1 MSDLSLRSKILLGF
15 LVPIGL
21 AAIAATVVYQVLES
35 SLSTSKRVA
44 QSNQVVATANALTRF
59 ILDAETGER
68 GFAITGKDIF
78 LKPYIDAARSI
89 EQTAARLR
97 ELVAGNPAQLQRIE
111 DALALFQRWKD
122 EVAEPVIAARRTVPV
137 NFVLISQ
144 KVYVDLLK
152 AHLAEARYLLSK
164 SPVDLSLWG
173 KALGQFRADMT
184 ALLEIEEDPQH
195 RAVLEEM
202 LTLAKTY
209 ESDFQAAIDS
219 PGALSLPNDVHMQLQ
234 QMVQTLFTEHLET
247 EQSITQLIASGK
259 GKELVDQF
267 RELTEAFISIEQ
279 ELLDKRI
286 AANELA
292 VRRAK
297 VIAWAGPVTVLGLAL
312 VIAVIVAFKITRSM
326 RSVAEA
332 AQDLAA
338 GNLQRRVE
346 VREDNEL
353 GLLARSFNAMAERL
367 AAMVEAEHRDK
378 QALAARVDELVKRRT
393 HEAVLLNEM
402 GEMLQAAINMEEA
415 YMVVGRLAGQ
425 LFPEMNGALFIL
437 NPSRNLLEAAT
448 VWGPFPPGGK
458 DAIFTPDECWALR
471 RGRPHVVGE
480 PAADLL
486 CQHLSEPISAGYLC
500 VPLVAQGEAIGLF
513 HLSKTGTSETP
524 SMVWTDVKRQ
534 LAITVAEHLA
544 LALANLKLRETLRSQ
559 SIRDALTGLFN
570 RRYMEETL
578 EREILRAK
586 RNHTALSVI
595 MIDIDHFKQFND
607 KFGHD
612 AGDVVLQKL
621 SSLLQSSFRG
631 EDIPCRHGG
640 EEFALLLPD
649 TSVEDARQRAEQ
661 LRIAVEKLEIFY
673 REKPLGRITLSIGIA
688 VFPDHGSDPKT
699 LLRLAD
705 EALYRAKA
713 NGRNQVIVA

>member
-15 LVPIGL
+15 LIPIGL
-21 AAIAATVVYQVLES
+21 AAIASTVVYQVLES
-35 SLSTSKRVA
+35 SRSTSKWIA
-44 QSNQVVATANALTRF
+44 QSNQIVATANALSKS
-59 ILDAETGER
+59 LLAAETGER
-68 GFAITGKDIF
+68 GFAITGKHIF
-78 LKPYIDAARSI
+78 LEPYIDGSRSI
-89 EQTAARLR
+89 KQTAARLR
-97 ELVAGNPAQLQRIE
+97 ALVADNPAQLQRIE
-111 DALALFQRWKD
+111 EAIALFQRWQA
-122 EVAEPVIAARRTVPV
+122 EVAESVIAARQAVPV
-137 NFVLISQ
+137 GFVLAGQ
-144 KVYVDLLK
+144 KLYVDLLK
-152 AHLAEARYLLSK
+152 THLAEARYLISE
-164 SPVDLSLWG
+164 SPVDLSRWG
-173 KALGQFRADMT
+173 KALGKLRADMT
-184 ALLEIEEDPQH
+184 ALLEMEEDPQH

-202 LTLAKTY
+202 LTLIEAY
-209 ESDFQAAIDS
+209 EADFQVTVDS
-219 PGALSLPNDVHMQLQ
+219 PGAPSRANDVHAQLDQ
-234 QMVQTLFTEHLET
+234 TVQALLVEHLET
-247 EQSITQLIASGK
+247 EQSITRLIASGK
-259 GKELVDQF
+259 GKAMIDQF
-267 RELTEAFISIEQ
+267 RELTEEFVSIEQ
-279 ELLDKRI
+279 ELLDQRI
-286 AANELA
+286 AANERA

-297 VIAWAGPVTVLGLAL
+297 VIAWAGPVVVLGLAL

-346 VREDNEL
+346 VRGDHEV
-353 GLLARSFNAMAERL
+353 GKLAQAFNAMAERL
-367 AAMVEAEHRDK
+367 AAVVEAEHRDK
-378 QALAARVDELVKRRT
+378 EVLAARVDELVERRT

-415 YMVVGRLAGQ
+415 YMVVGRLAAQ
-425 LFPEMNGALFIL
+425 LFPEVNGALFIL

-448 VWGPFPPGGK
+448 GWGPSPPGGK

-471 RGRPHVVGE
+471 RGRPHVVRE
-480 PAADLL
+480 PDADLL
-486 CQHLSEPISAGYLC
+486 CQHLSEPSAYLC
-500 VPLVAQGEAIGLF
+500 VPLVAQGEAMGIF
-513 HLSKTGTSETP
+513 HLSSSRTLKAP
-524 SMVWTDVKRQ
+524 SMVWTDAKRQ

-559 SIRDALTGLFN
+559 SIRDPLTGLFN

-586 RNHTALSVI
+586 RNHTSLSVI

-621 SSLLQSSFRG
+621 SSLLQSGFRG

-649 TSVEDARQRAEQ
+649 TSLEDACQRAEQ
-661 LRIAVEKLEIFY
+661 LRVSVEKLEIYY

-688 VFPDHGSDPKT
+688 VFPDHGSEPKM

-713 NGRNQVIVA
+713 NGRNQVMVA